1 MSGVPVVF
9 AKLLELSE
17 LLGVRSIKDLP
28 GCWEPE
34 LARSWRVAVNGHRE
48 KTAASW
54 GPDVPPF
61 HALFE
66 QPEIVGALLLVSPGG
81 GTGLGAGVEDECIAV
96 VDEAVARARGQGTLF
111 PEADHG

>member
-1 MSGVPVVF
+1 MPGLPEVF
-9 AKLLELSE
+9 AKLLELSG

-34 LARSWRVAVNGHRE
+34 LPRGWKVAVNGHRE

-54 GPDVPPF
+54 GPEVPPF

-66 QPEIVGALLLVSPGG
+66 QPEYVGAMLLVSPGG
-81 GTGLGAGVEDECIAV
+81 GTGLGAGVEDECISV
-96 VDEAVARARGQGTLF
+96 VDDAITRARGQGTLF
-111 PEADHG
+111 PEP